1 MALFLYRLGIG
12 AARRAWLVITAWV
25 LVLGLS
31 AAAMLGFAGKL
42 TTAMSIDGL
51 QAQQVI
57 DGLKVSFPAA
67 SHGSGTV
74 VFHTSDGK
82 KFTATQ
88 RAAIT
93 AALTQV
99 TSVDHVANVID
110 PFSTEAMIV
119 AKRQQVDG
127 GLAQLESASTKLDI
141 AQEKLDLGLAQ
152 LNAAQAQLDAAPVAQ
167 TAALAGLE
175 EQRAAIAA
183 GQAKI
188 DAGRA
193 EIKTN
198 STTLDLGKRLLA
210 VSAGFR
216 TVSKD
221 GATALGTIQFATP
234 LNEVEATTFTEVTD
248 TLAQANISGVDL
260 QYSADLSP
268 KVDSL
273 LGVGEIVG
281 LAVAVLVL
289 LLMLGTMI
297 GAGLPLLSA
306 VMGVGVSASIAMAL
320 SSMIEMTSTTPVLG
334 VMLGLAVGIDY
345 TLFILNRHRRQ
356 LKAGVELRESIGL
369 ANGTSGSA
377 VLFAGMT
384 VVIALVALNLTGIG
398 FLGLMGSVGAGAIVV
413 AVLVALTLTPAFL
426 SLAGMRVLSKR
437 ELAKFAAET
446 DHSAAAAPR
455 NALEPV
461 WANRHPW
468 IAILLAVATVGT
480 LALPAA
486 SLRLGLPDGSTEA
499 TSTTQYKAYKLT
511 SQAFGAGANGPVL
524 VIASLPVKLEAVA
537 ELQTQAGIA
546 ERIAALPNVA
556 AVVPAAVSADH
567 LTLMFQVMPT
577 SGPASVET
585 TDLVYAIRALEPSV
599 SSDYN
604 AVLGVTGLAAMN
616 IDVSKKLSDVLPTY
630 LATVLLLSLV
640 LLIAVF
646 RSIVVPLL
654 ASVGFLATIM
664 ATFGAVVAVFQW
676 GWFGAVFGVHD
687 PGPVLSFLPTI
698 LIGVL
703 FGLAMDY
710 QLFIT
715 SGIREAHIH
724 GKSSRDA
731 INYGVHLSRAVVIA
745 AAIIMIFVFG
755 GFAFSHMAM
764 IRPMGFGLAFG
775 VLIDAFIVR
784 LMLVPAVMT
793 ILGEKAWW
801 IPAWLDRVLPDVDI
815 EGAALEREHLH

>member
-1 MALFLYRLGIG
+1 MALFLYRLGLG
-12 AARRAWLVITAWV
+12 AARRAWLVITTWV

-93 AALTQV
+93 SALTQV
-99 TSVDHVANVID
+99 TSVEHVANVVD
-110 PFSTEAMIV
+110 PFRTEAMIIE
-119 AKRQQVDG
+119 KRQQVEN
-127 GLAQLESASTKLDI
+127 GLAQLAAATMKLDT
-141 AQEKLDLGLAQ
+141 AQT
-152 LNAAQAQLDAAPVAQ
+152 QLDAGHAQLEAVRAQLEAAPLAQ
-167 TAALAGLE
+167 AMALAALDQQRAELTAA
-175 EQRAAIAA
+175 
-183 GQAKI
+183 QAKI

-198 STTLDLGKRLLA
+198 STTLALGKRLLT
-210 VSAGFR
+210 VSAGFS

-234 LNEVEATTFTEVTD
+234 LNEVEATTFAAVTD
-248 TLAQANISGVDL
+248 TLAQANIPGVEL

-273 LGVGEIVG
+273 LGVGEITG
-281 LAVAVLVL
+281 LVVAVLVL
-289 LLMLGTMI
+289 LIMLGTMI

-306 VMGVGVSASIAMAL
+306 VTGVGVSASIAMAF
-320 SSMIEMTSTTPVLG
+320 SSKIEMTSTTPVLG

-398 FLGLMGSVGAGAIVV
+398 FLGLMGTVGAGAIVV
-413 AVLVALTLTPAFL
+413 AVLVALTLTPALL
-426 SLAGMRVLSKR
+426 SLAGVRVLSKR
-437 ELAKFAAET
+437 ERATFAAET
-446 DHSAAAAPR
+446 DHSAAAVPS

-499 TSTTQYKAYKLT
+499 TSTTQYQAYKLT
-511 SQAFGAGANGPVL
+511 SEAFGAGANGLILAIV
-524 VIASLPVKLEAVA
+524 SLPDKLDAVA
-537 ELQTQAGIA
+537 ELRTQTEIA
-546 ERIAALPNVA
+546 ERIFGLQHVA
-556 AVVPAAVSADH
+556 AVVPAAVSEDH
-567 LTLMFQVMPT
+567 LTLMFQVTP
-577 SGPASVET
+577 SAGPASVET
-585 TDLVYAIRALEPSV
+585 TDLVYAMRGLESGIAA
-599 SSDYN
+599 DYK
-604 AVLGVTGLAAMN
+604 ATLGVTGLTAMN

-676 GWFGAVFGVHD
+676 GWFGAIFGVHD

-724 GKSSRDA
+724 GKSSHDA

-775 VLIDAFIVR
+775 VLVDAFIVR

>member
-1 MALFLYRLGIG
+1 VAKFLYQIGMG
-12 AARRAWLVITAWV
+12 AARRAWVVVTAWV
-25 LVLGLS
+25 LVLGFS

-42 TTAMSIDGL
+42 TTSMTIDGL
-51 QAQQVI
+51 KAQQVI
-57 DGLKVSFPAA
+57 DQLKVSFPAA
-67 SHGSGTV
+67 SQGSGTV
-74 VFHTSDGK
+74 VFHTRDGK
-82 KFTATQ
+82 AFTATQ
-88 RAAIT
+88 RSAIT
-93 AALTQV
+93 AALTKV
-99 TSVDHVANVID
+99 TDVPFVAAVVD
-110 PFSTEAMIV
+110 PFATEAMITT
-119 AKRQQVDG
+119 KRQQVEG
-127 GLAQLESASTKLDI
+127 GLAQLAGATAKLHEAQTKLD
-141 AQEKLDLGLAQ
+141 ASRAQ
-152 LNAAQAQLDAAPVAQ
+152 LAAAPGQSSAAMAQLDAAQAQ
-167 TAALAGLE
+167 IDASRNALA
-175 EQRAAIAA
+175 
-183 GQAKI
+183 
-188 DAGRA
+188 
-193 EIKTN
+193 TN
-198 STTLDLGKRLLA
+198 STTLKLGQRLLA
-210 VSAGFR
+210 VSAGFS

-221 GATALGTIQFATP
+221 GATALGTIQFKTP
-234 LNEVEATTFTEVTD
+234 LNEVDATTFAAVTD
-248 TLAQANISGVDL
+248 TLAQANIAGVEL
-260 QYSADLSP
+260 QYSAELSP

-273 LGVGEIVG
+273 LGAGEITG
-281 LAVAVLVL
+281 LVVAVIVL
-289 LLMLGTMI
+289 LVMLGTLI

-320 SSMIEMTSTTPVLG
+320 SSKIEMTTTTPVLG

-426 SLAGMRVLSKR
+426 SLAGTHVLSKR
-437 ELAKFAAET
+437 ERATFAAEI
-446 DHSAAAAPR
+446 DHSAAAEPR
-455 NALEPV
+455 NAQQPI

-468 IAILLAVATVGT
+468 VAILLAVLTVST

-486 SLRLGLPDGSTEA
+486 SLRLGLPDGSSDA
-499 TSTTQYKAYKLT
+499 ISSTQYKAYKLT
-511 SQAFGAGANGPVL
+511 SQAFGAGSNGPVL
-524 VIASLPVKLEAVA
+524 AIVSLPEKLDATA
-537 ELQTQAGIA
+537 ELRTQAVIA
-546 ERIAALPNVA
+546 ERIVALKNVA
-556 AVVPAAVSADH
+556 AVIPAAVSIDH
-567 LTLMFQVMPT
+567 RSLMFQVMPT
-577 SGPASVET
+577 TGPASVET
-585 TDLVYAIRALEPSV
+585 TDLVYAIRGLESGIAT
-599 SSDYN
+599 DFH
-604 AVLGVTGLAAMN
+604 ATLGVTGLAAMN

-630 LATVLLLSLV
+630 LATVLLLSLL

-646 RSIVVPLL
+646 RSIAVPLL

-724 GKSSRDA
+724 GKSSRES

-745 AAIIMIFVFG
+745 AAIIMVFVFG

-775 VLIDAFIVR
+775 VLVDAFIVR

-801 IPAWLDRVLPDVDI
+801 IPGWLDRVLPDVDI